1 MMKLRYIFFAIFF
14 NVFSAQR
21 TKADSLKNL
30 DYQSLKNKFYE
41 YYDVD
46 KAVQSNTIAQYYL
59 LKAKKAKNSL
69 QIGEGYILL
78 HYNKDFPTALKY
90 LDSLNAITK
99 NIKDKSYPTRTFLMI
114 GNLHYKYDNL
124 KEALDNYILALKYA
138 KEQKDEKQIEYA
150 NLNIAYLNSYI
161 GKNIEAAKIFRHYL
175 YKSNQTKDEYQNNKT
190 RVSLINSYL
199 EINKLD
205 SANILIQEALES
217 SLTNKYN
224 INQYIYLLGV
234 YNLKIRNYKDAIID
248 LSKAYDYFSS
258 INDSNK
264 NYALYN
270 IAKSYQGLK
279 NKEKTLHYF
288 LLLDSNIQKR
298 NSTSFPEL
306 REVYIYLINYYKEKG
321 NKEKQL
327 YYIDR
332 FLINDKNL
340 DEQFRYLSIELSN
353 KYDIPNL
360 RKEKETIIS
369 ELKAKKIFSY
379 STIAILCL
387 LLAILVII
395 LYKVKKAEK
404 KQRLIAQDLIK
415 SIENN
420 TLKDDKELISE
431 PEIISKEIIEP
442 IVKAVPDDIVQNILG
457 GLEKFEARES
467 YLKKGITLNS
477 LAKNMKTNTTYLSEV
492 INSYKGKNFSTYL
505 NDLRID
511 YALMK
516 LVKDKDFRL
525 YKLSVIAEEVG
536 YNTEQA
542 FCLAFKRKTGT
553 TLSTY
558 TKEIEK
564 TKDFSFNNNSSV

>member
-1 MMKLRYIFFAIFF
+1 M
-14 NVFSAQR
+14 
-21 TKADSLKNL
+21 
-30 DYQSLKNKFYE
+30 
-41 YYDVD
+41 
-46 KAVQSNTIAQYYL
+46 
-59 LKAKKAKNSL
+59 
-69 QIGEGYILL
+69 GW
-78 HYNKDFPTALKY
+78 
-90 LDSLNAITK
+90 
-99 NIKDKSYPTRTFLMI
+99 
-114 GNLHYKYDNL
+114 
-124 KEALDNYILALKYA
+124 
-138 KEQKDEKQIEYA
+138 
-150 NLNIAYLNSYI
+150 
-161 GKNIEAAKIFRHYL
+161 
-175 YKSNQTKDEYQNNKT
+175 
-190 RVSLINSYL
+190 
-199 EINKLD
+199 
-205 SANILIQEALES
+205 
-217 SLTNKYN
+217 
-224 INQYIYLLGV
+224 NQYIYLSGV
-234 YNLKIRNYKDAIID
+234 YNLKTRNYKDAIID
-248 LSKAYDYFSS
+248 LSKAYGYFSS

-270 IAKSYQGLK
+270 IAKSYHGLK
-279 NKEKTLHYF
+279 NKEKTVQYF
-288 LLLDSNIQKR
+288 VQLDFNIQKR

-332 FLINDKNL
+332 FLIIDKNL

-360 RKEKETIIS
+360 LKEKETIIS
-369 ELKAKKIFSY
+369 ELKTKKIFSY

-442 IVKAVPDDIVQNILG
+442 IVKAVPDNIVQNILG

-467 YLKKGITLNS
+467 YLKKGITFNS
-477 LAKNMKTNTTYLSEV
+477 LAKNIKTNTTYLSDV

-516 LVKDKDFRL
+516 LVKDRNFRS

-536 YNTEQA
+536 YNSEQA
-542 FCLAFKRKTGT
+542 FSLAFKRKTGT

-558 TKEIEK
+558 IKEI
-564 TKDFSFNNNSSV
+564 

>member
-1 MMKLRYIFFAIFF
+1 MKLRYIFFALFF
-14 NVFSAQR
+14 NVFVAHR

-41 YYDVD
+41 YYDGD
-46 KAVQSNTIAQYYL
+46 NAVQSNTIAQYYL

-99 NIKDKSYPTRTFLMI
+99 SIKDKSYPTRTFLMI

-124 KEALDNYILALKYA
+124 KEALDNYILALKFA
-138 KEQKDEKQIEYA
+138 NEQKDEKQIEYV
-150 NLNIAYLNSYI
+150 NLNIGYLNSYI

-175 YKSNQTKDEYQNNKT
+175 YKSNQTNDEYQNNKI

-205 SANILIQEALES
+205 SANILIQEAIES
-217 SLTNKYN
+217 PLKNKYN
-224 INQYIYLLGV
+224 INQYIYLSGV
-234 YNLKIRNYKDAIID
+234 YNLKTRNYKHAIID
-248 LSKAYDYFSS
+248 LSKAYGYFSS

-279 NKEKTLHYF
+279 NKEKTVQYF
-288 LLLDSNIQKR
+288 LQLDSNIQKR

-306 REVYIYLINYYKEKG
+306 RDVYTYLINYYKEKN

-332 FLINDKNL
+332 FLIVDEKL
-340 DEQFRYLSIELSN
+340 DEQFKYLSVELSS
-353 KYDIPNL
+353 KYDVPNL
-360 RKEKETIIS
+360 LKEKESIIS
-369 ELKAKKIFSY
+369 ELKTKKIIYYYAF
-379 STIAILCL
+379 AILCSL
-387 LLAILVII
+387 LIILVII
-395 LYKVKKAEK
+395 LHRVKKAEK
-404 KQRLIAQDLIK
+404 EHRQIAQDLIK
-415 SIENN
+415 SIEDDF
-420 TLKDDKELISE
+420 KDDKELVPKHEVVITDISE
-431 PEIISKEIIEP
+431 PP
-442 IVKAVPDDIVQNILG
+442 VKVVPNDILQNIIK
-457 GLEKFEARES
+457 GLEKFESREL

-477 LAKNMKTNTTYLSEV
+477 LAKNIKTNTTYLSEV
-492 INSYKGKNFSTYL
+492 INSYKQKNFSTYL

-516 LVKDKDFRL
+516 LVKDKNFRS

-536 YNTEQA
+536 YNNEQA

-558 TKEIEK
+558 IKEIEK
-564 TKDFSFNNNSSV
+564 TKDFSFNNKIST